1 MEKIVQVDTYEAE
14 RKQLGALP
22 PTPDGGMRNRQ
33 RDEKKPEMAQEEEK
47 KKNSNQRL
55 ARIAK
60 DIMGKK
66 MVKGIDPCKLVKTA

>member
-14 RKQLGALP
+14 RKQPGALP

-47 KKNSNQRL
+47 KKKQQSAPRKNCQRYN
-55 ARIAK
+55 
-60 DIMGKK
+60 GKK
-66 MVKGIDPCKLVKTA
+66 KW

>member
-1 MEKIVQVDTYEAE
+1 MEKIVQVDTYKAE
-14 RKQLGALP
+14 RKQPGALP

-33 RDEKKPEMAQEEEK
+33 RDEKQRWRRRKD
-47 KKNSNQRL
+47 SNQRL

-60 DIMGKK
+60 DIMGEK